1 MRRLLP
7 EPRETSLADELAALD
22 LVSLAHDDRP
32 YLVTNFVLT
41 IDGRATLDG
50 RSGPIGSEVDT
61 QMLVGLRT
69 VVDGLMIGAGT
80 MRTERYG
87 RIVPD
92 PAKRARRERRGLPHD
107 PLAVLVSGRLE
118 LPWDAELF
126 TCGQGRVLIFTASE
140 AEPPRLATPTRI
152 ERHAGPV
159 DLVEAMRHLRQD
171 RGIRALLCEGGPK
184 LHAELIEADVVD
196 ELFITHAAKLG
207 GGEGPHLVSGLAE
220 GERHLELI
228 SLLHKERSDEL
239 FARYRVVR

>member
-184 LHAELIEADVVD
+184 LHAELIEAGVVD

-220 GERHLELI
+220 GERRLELI
-228 SLLHKERSDEL
+228 SLLHEERSDEL